1 MADEFPKVYESEA
14 FPTSNSHIYYKV
26 FVTESSVNVDEN
38 YSMVSVSVWAYRDDD
53 GDTTGSGYCRCY
65 IQGTRYIQQI
75 YFSQHITAEG
85 VEVLYRGGLQIP
97 HTNGGL
103 LTLVTQ
109 TMVAISSITSD
120 YATFSPE
127 LTVIPRYA
135 TVSITLYSR
144 FETTLSYSYATDKAI
159 DQLFYTYDDGATWT
173 EVGIAW
179 GTSGTFGAAYLTQG
193 TSYTVKVKVRR
204 ADSGLYTI
212 SDPLTVSTLMYP
224 YAPELPSI
232 VIGEQFSVGIYNPL
246 HKIVNV
252 YVRISGT
259 DYMETQING
268 TSVSFTPNA
277 TLIAAMYAT
286 IPNSQTGTYSIK
298 CVPVSGGNTN
308 ITDNGVMT
316 VNPAD
321 CLPVIGTVA
330 YEDEYAPAI
339 AITHD
344 DQLIIR
350 NISKVKFVAS
360 GLSGTQSATVASCSV
375 TVNEITTA
383 MTLSGSSAA
392 VQNIQIDSAWDVTAT
407 ITVTDSRGISN
418 TKDITVSM
426 LDWVAPTALIT
437 LERQNNY
444 YTLTYI
450 TVDAQYS
457 YLNGE
462 NTITIAYKAKQ
473 AGTSTWTVTGTLL
486 DNVQDSF
493 NADNTY
499 GWDIEVTVTDVFTT
513 TTYNL
518 FLSRGMPIIYFDR
531 IKSSVGINCF
541 PQDNDSFE
549 VDGLKIWQI
558 SYPVNSVYMSVDS
571 TSPATLFGGGTW
583 VALSG
588 FPTGVYAWKR
598 TV

>member
-1 MADEFPKVYESEA
+1 MADEFPKVYESET
-14 FPTSNSHIYYKV
+14 FPTSNSHVFYKV
-26 FVTESSVNVDEN
+26 YVVESSVNVDEN
-38 YSMVSVSVWAYRDDD
+38 YSNVSVSVVAFRDDD
-53 GDTTGSGYCRCY
+53 GDTSGYGYCRCY
-65 IQGTRYIQQI
+65 VQGTRYSQTIT
-75 YFSQHITAEG
+75 FAQHITAEPT
-85 VEVLYRGGLQIP
+85 EVLYRGGLQIP

-109 TMVAISSITSD
+109 TMIAISSISSE

-135 TVSITLYSR
+135 TVSITLYAR
-144 FETTLSYSYATDKAI
+144 WETILTYSYATDKEI
-159 DQLFYTYDDGATWT
+159 DQLYYSFDDGSTWT
-173 EVGIAW
+173 EVGIAR
-179 GTSGTFGAAYLTQG
+179 GTSGTFGAVGLTQG

-212 SDPLTVSTLMYP
+212 SDPFTVSTLMYP
-224 YAPELPSI
+224 YATELPSM
-232 VIGEQFSVGIYNPL
+232 VIGEPFTVTIYNPL
-246 HKIVNV
+246 NKHIGVW
-252 YVRISGT
+252 VRVGGA
-259 DYMETQING
+259 DYAEIQG
-268 TSVSFTPNA
+268 YGQSVTFTPNA

-298 CVPVSGGNTN
+298 CVPLDGGVTNTV
-308 ITDNGVMT
+308 DNGVMT

-350 NISKVKFVAS
+350 NISKVKFTAS

-383 MTLSGSSAA
+383 MTLSGSTAN
-392 VQNIQIDSAWDVTAT
+392 VQNVQIDSAWNVTAT
-407 ITVTDSRGISN
+407 VTVTDSRGISN
-418 TKDITVSM
+418 TKDINVDM
-426 LDWVAPTALIT
+426 LDWVAPTAIIT
-437 LERQNNY
+437 LERQNNF

-462 NTITIAYKAKQ
+462 NTIAIAYKAKQ
-473 AGTSTWTVTGTLL
+473 TGTSTWTVTGTLQ
-486 DNVQDSF
+486 DNVQGNF

-541 PQDNDSFE
+541 PKDSDSFE
-549 VDGLKIWQI
+549 VDGLKIWETV
-558 SYPVNSVYMSVDS
+558 YPVNSVYMSVDS
-571 TSPATLFGGGTW
+571 TSPATLFGGTW
-583 VALSG
+583 VSLSG
-588 FPTGVYAWKR
+588 FPTGTYAWKR